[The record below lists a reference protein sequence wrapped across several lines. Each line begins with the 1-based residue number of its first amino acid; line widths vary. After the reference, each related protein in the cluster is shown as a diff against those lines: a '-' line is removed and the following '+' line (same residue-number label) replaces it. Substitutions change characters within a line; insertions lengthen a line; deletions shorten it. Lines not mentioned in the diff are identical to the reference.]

1 MPLTISSRNNYS
13 INSPDQVAFK
23 DDNILAKISIG
34 TQGVFDANDLKVCQ
48 LSIPS
53 QGFTVTSGFF
63 ALSFGENKMLT
74 GQIEKDQN
82 VTEFQTV
89 VQVRQTT
96 ANNFPTTNYLN
107 LPIDTHILVCI
118 RFNLTENIDVA
129 PTVIGVVGMTN
140 MDPDITNN
148 VDFNEIYYLPIARIV
163 KDTDVILD
171 PNIVQNGTTNDA
183 SAQVIY
189 PLTNIK
195 GANASGATKPAV
207 QLTSQNGVVDW
218 DLEQGDF
225 FHLTLTESTRLNNP
239 INIPNLVS
247 EKRVITLEVI
257 QDSVG
262 GHDFVEFGET
272 IVPTQGLNIILH
284 QNENTIRYTV
294 DDGDLSNVQVGQ
306 QVIITGCAIP
316 SNNGIFLITDTD
328 NTTFFDVSNLNRSDA
343 TDNELNSPGT
353 YRIVKSVF
361 VPQTSGFTN
370 INLSSI
376 QPNQKNYIQFVAR
389 GDGKLDVFSEKLSGF
404 ETVDSNNN
412 QIILNT

>member
-1 MPLTISSRNNYS
+1 M
-13 INSPDQVAFK
+13 
-23 DDNILAKISIG
+23 
-34 TQGVFDANDLKVCQ
+34 
-48 LSIPS
+48 
-53 QGFTVTSGFF
+53 
-63 ALSFGENKMLT
+63 
-74 GQIEKDQN
+74 
-82 VTEFQTV
+82 
-89 VQVRQTT
+89 
-96 ANNFPTTNYLN
+96 
-107 LPIDTHILVCI
+107 
-118 RFNLTENIDVA
+118 
-129 PTVIGVVGMTN
+129 
-140 MDPDITNN
+140 
-148 VDFNEIYYLPIARIV
+148 
-163 KDTDVILD
+163 
-171 PNIVQNGTTNDA
+171 
-183 SAQVIY
+183 
-189 PLTNIK
+189 
-195 GANASGATKPAV
+195 
-207 QLTSQNGVVDW
+207 
-218 DLEQGDF
+218 
-225 FHLTLTESTRLNNP
+225 
-239 INIPNLVS
+239 
-247 EKRVITLEVI
+247 I